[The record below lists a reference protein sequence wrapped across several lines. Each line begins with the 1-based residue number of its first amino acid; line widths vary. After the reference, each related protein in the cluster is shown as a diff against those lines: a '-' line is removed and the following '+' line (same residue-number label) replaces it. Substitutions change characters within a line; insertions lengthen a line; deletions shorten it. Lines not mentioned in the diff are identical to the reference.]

1 MILSIKKIL
10 IQIIYVQIGDKS
22 WKNILIHYIGYVTM
36 KKDSKKYSINH
47 FYFILGNVSGYFEE
61 INGNKYLTLV
71 LTNKS
76 KIIKN
81 KNILGIMD

>member
-1 MILSIKKIL
+1 MIISIKKIL
-10 IQIIYVQIGDKS
+10 IQVIYLKIDEKS
-22 WKNILIHYIGYVTM
+22 YKNIVIYYIGYVTI
-36 KKDSKKYSINH
+36 KKDLATYTANH
-47 FYFILGNVSGYFEE
+47 FYLILGNVSGYFEE